1 MQFRQAG
8 LRMFLFFLFPAFL
21 VLFVGL
27 AISRTGQRGACAA
40 IWVCS
45 LLVSNISAYLAGSL
59 EPPQIWLVLALG
71 APLICVVFGLYSRF
85 AQANQNSESEA
96 SNLLIRRLKIAT
108 LAIALLPISCI
119 VIAKFQMTQFDASVA
134 DCKQAVASALIANKT
149 VNPCKEPKLTC
160 SAPNGFS
167 APMVT
172 KDSLFYT
179 GTLVG
184 QGVFLDA
191 HLHAGEVL
199 WECRVFPKIF
209 GNSTCQG
216 YEVGWH

>member
-8 LRMFLFFLFPAFL
+8 SRMFLFFLFPAFL
-21 VLFVGL
+21 ILFFGL
-27 AISRTGQRGACAA
+27 AISRAGQRGACAA

-59 EPPQIWLVLALG
+59 EPPRIWLVLALG

-119 VIAKFQMTQFDASVA
+119 IIAKFQMMQFAACVA
-134 DCKQAVASALIANKT
+134 DCK
-149 VNPCKEPKLTC
+149 PCKELQLTC
-160 SAPNGFS
+160 SALSGFS
-167 APMVT
+167 APRVSGGSMV
-172 KDSLFYT
+172 YT
-179 GTLVG
+179 GTLIG
-184 QGVFLDA
+184 QGVFLEA
-191 HLHAGEVL
+191 HLHEGAVV
-199 WECRVFPKIF
+199 WECHVFPKLF
-209 GNSTCQG
+209 GNDTCQG
-216 YEVGWH
+216 YDVGWH